1 MAARRAQ
8 FYHITRDAGV
18 MSRLNAKRFAA
29 RGEGGQV
36 SASEAAARAN
46 LQMEPEDRPPVM
58 LEGLGTGSGDPCG
71 PRWDVTDPQRYSL
84 ATPGGGMNR
93 LNFLIQA
100 LNRLDDGFPRS
111 RQQQE
116 FHRAFIGACLNN
128 IVGQIDLAANLSRL
142 MEQFNL
148 EEVRS
153 DLIIYTAR
161 RMGKTMGVC
170 LFAGAYLYT
179 QPSCQ
184 ISVYSPGHR
193 ASFKILGTVHRIV
206 VFLAGGDDKRSIHR
220 GNAET
225 MQVFGTGEHASTL
238 HAYPSDI
245 RVSVPPQRPPSPAP
259 SDQICIGC
267 VLLEAAKRAHSRTQS
282 QRIGFFCGPSVSGSC
297 CSGHREFRYSANVWN
312 AGQGALWIPPLSRM
326 APKGSENEVLS
337 EGPTECWRMST
348 MRDFSSERMAVNRLA
363 MITSAYGWCLSRIN
377 RDNVGILSL
386 NVRRAW

>member
-245 RVSVPPQRPPSPAP
+245 RVSVPPQRPLPIRSNLHRLCALGSRQARPFPDPVPENRLFLRA
-259 SDQICIGC
+259 IGERE
-267 VLLEAAKRAHSRTQS
+267 LL
-282 QRIGFFCGPSVSGSC
+282 FGPSGIQIFRERLECRPGGIVDTALVTDGSQ
-297 CSGHREFRYSANVWN
+297 GVRERGTLGRTHGMLENVNN
-312 AGQGALWIPPLSRM
+312 A
-326 APKGSENEVLS
+326 
-337 EGPTECWRMST
+337 
-348 MRDFSSERMAVNRLA
+348 
-363 MITSAYGWCLSRIN
+363 
-377 RDNVGILSL
+377 
-386 NVRRAW
+386 